1 MSDALLDLP
10 AHLRE
15 RLRAALAGGLLA
27 LPTNAYALQAAAGTE
42 RDAETV
48 VDALNAL
55 HARGLDPRA
64 VAEVLRAVEHAEARQ
79 RRPDLVWSGPR
90 APGVPARD
98 TRQVIEELVRGAT
111 TSLWISSYAYFD
123 GPRAFAPLAERMADA
138 PTLTVRLLLNVPR
151 PRGDTSASDA
161 LVARFAHQFWTR
173 DWPGARRPEVYYAPA
188 ALGVEGLK
196 GVLHAKAVVA
206 DEERLFVTS
215 ANLTEAAFDHN
226 IEAGLLVRDAALAKG
241 MVRHFVG
248 LIEGGRLVGLP
259 VVVRTAGGGAGPS

>member
-1 MSDALLDLP
+1 MSDDVLLDLP
-10 AHLRE
+10 GHLRE
-15 RLRAALAGGLLA
+15 RLRAALAGGLLP
-27 LPTNAYALQAAAGTE
+27 LPTNPFALQAAAGTE
-42 RDAETV
+42 RDAIPV
-48 VDALNAL
+48 VDALNVL
-55 HARGLDPRA
+55 HARGIDELAIAALLQACDRF
-64 VAEVLRAVEHAEARQ
+64 EARY

-98 TRQVIEELVRGAT
+98 TRQVIEELIRGAT
-111 TSLWISSYAYFD
+111 MSLWISSYAYFD
-123 GPRAFAPLAERMADA
+123 GPRAFATLAEQMAA
-138 PTLTVRLLLNVPR
+138 EPTLNVRLLLNVPR
-151 PRGDTSASDA
+151 PRGDTSAPDA

-173 DWPGARRPEVYYAPA
+173 DWPGKRRPEVYYAPA

-226 IEAGLLVRDAALAKG
+226 IEAGLLVRDPALAKG

-248 LIEGGRLVGLP
+248 LIQKGVLVGVP
-259 VVVRTAGGGAGPS
+259 VVDTREPRNR